1 MQKKVTVITAG
12 RLSSTGRFMLACKD
26 DETGEGYVLLQRGPV
41 VEAKAGDLG
50 VITFKP
56 GGPTGGYWEYEKLE
70 SQGI

>member
-41 VEAKAGDLG
+41 GAKAGDLG
-50 VITFKP
+50 VITFKQ
-56 GGPTGGYWEYEKLE
+56 GGPTGGYWVYEKIE